1 MKYKITLIEKYVQN
15 TIDTIVIAWPY
26 YKQYHT
32 IKYNN
37 YK

>member
-1 MKYKITLIEKYVQN
+1 MKYKIMLIEKYVKN
-15 TIDTIVIAWPY
+15 TIDTIVIAWSY

-32 IKYNN
+32 IKYKD